1 MLSAHARHVASA
13 EAADVTSAEAADV
26 TSAEAA
32 DVTSAKATDVTSA
45 KATDVAA
52 AETTHV
58 AAAAAAMSPAPA
70 AAATAGLCT
79 RCKKATGKHGT
90 CHNHHHSSSHDISF
104 EMGHRALGCRDGD
117 ACLSAPLNSRSMIGN
132 ETTPDAGLNKATRAL
147 DQQLSIKG
155 REGRMLFQPR
165 SLDRLLS

>member
-26 TSAEAA
+26 TSAKAA
-32 DVTSAKATDVTSA
+32 
-45 KATDVAA
+45 DVAA

-58 AAAAAAMSPAPA
+58 AAAAAMSPA

-132 ETTPDAGLNKATRAL
+132 GTTPDPGLNKATRAL
-147 DQQLSIKG
+147 DQQLGIKG